1 MDQLSILHDAFRKDP
16 NPNKRN
22 FLKSTVKLSCIDDIP
37 PNKNHS
43 YLPWSGDPEFLS
55 IVRQRFSLPRDRPVI
70 QTNSNTSALYL
81 LLRTLPQTSVYT
93 DTPTWSNYP
102 YMASQTRKTFH
113 SFANKANNCNILSEL
128 EDIRDS
134 IIILQPILQN
144 PLGYLMDPHL
154 LTSIA
159 CICERNNNAI
169 LFDVCYFG
177 YAEFRREKRLLQ
189 HILTLHG
196 DTHICFSFS
205 KNMGLFGERIGF
217 LATQQHLM
225 HSLNCLIRTSYSCP
239 SRNGAYI
246 VRNILEHK
254 YIEWLKELD
263 TNRYQCIERKYA
275 IIQGISSLLTKEQ
288 HEMLA
293 AQQGWF
299 ITLTFLSPS
308 QIHDLLE
315 LGIYTYNG
323 RITLSGIERKEDI
336 ELLISSLVTVMS
348 PSKDQTIEHSE
359 NIIPPI
365 KIV

>member
-22 FLKSTVKLSCIDDIP
+22 FLKSSVRLSCIDDIP
-37 PNKNHS
+37 SNNNHS

-102 YMASQTRKTFH
+102 YMASQTGKSFH
-113 SFANKANNCNILSEL
+113 LFKHRANHRNILSEL

-144 PLGYLMDPHL
+144 PLGYLMEPHL
-154 LTSIA
+154 LTCIS

-177 YAEFRREKRLLQ
+177 YAEFRREKSLLQ
-189 HILTLHG
+189 HILSLRG
-196 DTHICFSFS
+196 ETHICFSFS

-217 LATQQHLM
+217 LATQEHRMSALR
-225 HSLNCLIRTSYSCP
+225 SAIRTSYSCP
-239 SRNGAYI
+239 SRNGAYL
-246 VRNILEHK
+246 VTQVLSNH
-254 YIEWLKELD
+254 YSQWLKELEGI
-263 TNRYQCIERKYA
+263 RYECIERKYT
-275 IIQGISSLLTKEQ
+275 IIQGISSLLTEQ
-288 HEMLA
+288 QHKDLA
-293 AQQGWF
+293 SQQGWF
-299 ITLTFLSPS
+299 LTLTFLSPS

-336 ELLISSLVTVMS
+336 DLLISSLVRVMS
-348 PSKDQTIEHSE
+348 PPIDRSTEHSE
-359 NIIPPI
+359 NNIPPI
-365 KIV
+365 KII